1 MVLGVEAAD
10 PRDPVLELGV
20 VEAATERVA
29 GVGRVGDERAAS
41 DALDDLV
48 DGALRARLSF
58 WATAAINVSGSFVLG
73 LLAGAVA
80 GGGLGGTALAVLG
93 TGVCGGYTTFST
105 ATVETLTL
113 LRDKNYRDGALYG
126 LSTLVASVVAVW
138 GGYALG
144 AL

>member
-1 MVLGVEAAD
+1 MTTVLIVLGGGLGA
-10 PRDPVLELGV
+10 VL
-20 VEAATERVA
+20 RYVA
-29 GVGRVGDERAAS
+29 
-41 DALDDLV
+41 
-48 DGALRARLSF
+48 DGALRGRLSV

-73 LLAGAVA
+73 VLAGAVA

-105 ATVETLTL
+105 ATIETLTL
-113 LRDKNYRDGALYG
+113 LRDKRYRDGVVYG

-138 GGYALG
+138 SGYALG